1 MDAEKRIQELTKK
14 LNLYA
19 HKYYTEDVSLI
30 SDFEYDRLNRE
41 LVELEEQYPQFR
53 QPDSPTHRVGGEILK
68 GFSPVRHEVKMESL
82 QDAFSHEEI
91 FAFGTRIKEKF
102 PDARFVVE
110 LKIDG
115 LSVSLTYEDGV
126 LVRGAT
132 RGDGIVGEDIT
143 ANIRTIRSVP
153 LRIDEPGH
161 LVVRGEVYM
170 PHKEMERLN
179 AER

>member
-19 HKYYTEDVSLI
+19 HKYYTEDVSLV

-82 QDAFSHEEI
+82 QEL
-91 FAFGTRIKEKF
+91 EK
-102 PDARFVVE
+102 
-110 LKIDG
+110 K
-115 LSVSLTYEDGV
+115 
-126 LVRGAT
+126 
-132 RGDGIVGEDIT
+132 
-143 ANIRTIRSVP
+143 
-153 LRIDEPGH
+153 
-161 LVVRGEVYM
+161 
-170 PHKEMERLN
+170 
-179 AER
+179 